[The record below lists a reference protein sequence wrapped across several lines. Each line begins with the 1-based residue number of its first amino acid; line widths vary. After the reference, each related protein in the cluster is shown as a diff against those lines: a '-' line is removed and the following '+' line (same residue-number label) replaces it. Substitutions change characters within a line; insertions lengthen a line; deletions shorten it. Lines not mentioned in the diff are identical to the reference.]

1 MNFTLFPA
9 RGLDITS
16 IRTVINYDV
25 ARDITTHTHRI
36 GRTGRAGNQLY
47 FFYRPPTSRNF
58 AMIEISNLVVKMIGT
73 YMLQELSTRWFYLD
87 ILVSFFPLIDRF
99 TYSTDLS
106 LYIRLMLGFSRS
118 QRQSSDFLL
127 GSLILCGGFS
137 LPSSPMWS

>member
-73 YMLQELSTRWFYLD
+73 YML
-87 ILVSFFPLIDRF
+87 
-99 TYSTDLS
+99 
-106 LYIRLMLGFSRS
+106 
-118 QRQSSDFLL
+118 
-127 GSLILCGGFS
+127 
-137 LPSSPMWS
+137 